1 MTNNSSVL
9 ALKYRPQVPRDLIGQ
24 EVIIETIV
32 NGIKSEKTPNA
43 YLFTGIRGVGKT
55 TIARII
61 AKALNCQ
68 NGIDNLCEN
77 NFCENCNSIINSN
90 HIDVLEMDAASR
102 TGVDDVRELIEFSR
116 YGPTSSK
123 YKIFIID
130 EVHMLSKQAFN
141 ALLKTLEE
149 PPQNVKFI
157 FATTEIKKIPATII
171 SRCQKFDLQRVDLKT
186 LSNHLK
192 SICQNESIS
201 FENDSISH
209 ICKASE
215 GSVRDALSLLD
226 QAASLCGDNIKEQTV
241 LNMLG
246 LNGYE
251 KNIELFELCLSNQ
264 CSEAL
269 KVYDDILQNG
279 VQPLQIISNL
289 LEISHLASKINVIK
303 SDTNMTESIQK
314 KISEISTNGLPKL
327 VRLWQI
333 LIKSI
338 EELKYAPN
346 EEQAGS
352 MAIIKLC
359 YGSSL
364 PDPSQFLEKMS
375 EQTNTQSEN
384 KQTKISEIPNSKEKA
399 VKDNITNYK
408 EEKSNNDQTNVS
420 EVPDS
425 QDKLN
430 NEVIVNNE
438 EKLENF
444 KNPESF
450 EDMLDLLLKN
460 RESLLHAQLINNVHL
475 ISFEQLNIK
484 LRLKFKSDTEI
495 LKNLSSTLEKITKNK
510 WNVTHSEEDGEKTI
524 VEKQNIKLNEQ
535 KEQIKTNPHFA
546 EVFKHFPQAEITSI
560 DDKKSN

>member
-1 MTNNSSVL
+1 
-9 ALKYRPQVPRDLIGQ
+9 
-24 EVIIETIV
+24 
-32 NGIKSEKTPNA
+32 
-43 YLFTGIRGVGKT
+43 
-55 TIARII
+55 
-61 AKALNCQ
+61 
-68 NGIDNLCEN
+68 
-77 NFCENCNSIINSN
+77 
-90 HIDVLEMDAASR
+90 
-102 TGVDDVRELIEFSR
+102 
-116 YGPTSSK
+116 
-123 YKIFIID
+123 
-130 EVHMLSKQAFN
+130 MLSNAAFN

-171 SRCQKFDLQRVDLKT
+171 SRCQKFDLQRVDLNT
-186 LSNHLK
+186 LSSHLK
-192 SICQNESIS
+192 NICQNESIS
-201 FENDSISH
+201 HESDSILH

-226 QAASLCGDNIKEQTV
+226 QAASLCRDDIKEKIV

-264 CSEAL
+264 CSDAL
-269 KVYDDILQNG
+269 KVYDDIIQNG

-303 SDTNMTESIQK
+303 SDNSKTEPTQK
-314 KISEISTNGLPKL
+314 KISEISKNGLPKL

-333 LIKSI
+333 LIKSF

-346 EEQAGS
+346 EQQAGS

-364 PDPSQFLEKMS
+364 PDPSQFLEKIS

-384 KQTKISEIPNSKEKA
+384 KQNKVSETPNSKEKTI
-399 VKDNITNYK
+399 KDNITNYK
-408 EEKSNNDQTNVS
+408 EEKSVNDQIKVCDIS
-420 EVPDS
+420 HS

-430 NEVIVNNE
+430 KEVIVNND

-444 KNPESF
+444 KNPETF

-460 RESLLHAQLINNVHL
+460 KESLLHAQLINNVYL
-475 ISFEQLNIK
+475 ISFEEQSIK

-495 LKNLSSTLEKITKNK
+495 LRNLSSTLERITKNK
-510 WNVTHSEEDGEKTI
+510 WKVTHSEEVGEKTM
-524 VEKQNIKLNEQ
+524 VEKQNIELNQQ

-560 DDKKSN
+560 KDKK

>member
-1 MTNNSSVL
+1 
-9 ALKYRPQVPRDLIGQ
+9 
-24 EVIIETIV
+24 
-32 NGIKSEKTPNA
+32 
-43 YLFTGIRGVGKT
+43 
-55 TIARII
+55 
-61 AKALNCQ
+61 
-68 NGIDNLCEN
+68 
-77 NFCENCNSIINSN
+77 
-90 HIDVLEMDAASR
+90 
-102 TGVDDVRELIEFSR
+102 
-116 YGPTSSK
+116 
-123 YKIFIID
+123 
-130 EVHMLSKQAFN
+130 MLSNAAFN

-171 SRCQKFDLQRVDLKT
+171 SRCQKFDLQKVDLKT

-192 SICQNESIS
+192 NICQNESIS
-201 FENDSISH
+201 YENDSISH

-226 QAASLCGDNIKEQTV
+226 QAASLCGDDIKEQTV

-289 LEISHLASKINVIK
+289 LEISHLASKINVIE

-314 KISEISTNGLPKL
+314 KISEISANGLPKL

-333 LIKSI
+333 LIKSF

-364 PDPSQFLEKMS
+364 PDPSQFLEKIS

-384 KQTKISEIPNSKEKA
+384 KQTKVSENTDSKE
-399 VKDNITNYK
+399 NITNYK
-408 EEKSNNDQTNVS
+408 EEKSENDQIRVS
-420 EVPDS
+420 EASYS

-430 NEVIVNNE
+430 KEVIVNNE
-438 EKLENF
+438 EKSENF

-460 RESLLHAQLINNVHL
+460 KEALLHAQLINNVHL
-475 ISFEQLNIK
+475 ISFEESSIK
-484 LRLKFKSDTEI
+484 LRLKLKSDTEI
-495 LKNLSSTLEKITKNK
+495 LRNLSSTLEKITKNK

-535 KEQIKTNPHFA
+535 KEQIKANPHFA

-560 DDKKSN
+560 EDKKSN

>member
-1 MTNNSSVL
+1 
-9 ALKYRPQVPRDLIGQ
+9 
-24 EVIIETIV
+24 
-32 NGIKSEKTPNA
+32 
-43 YLFTGIRGVGKT
+43 
-55 TIARII
+55 
-61 AKALNCQ
+61 
-68 NGIDNLCEN
+68 
-77 NFCENCNSIINSN
+77 
-90 HIDVLEMDAASR
+90 
-102 TGVDDVRELIEFSR
+102 
-116 YGPTSSK
+116 
-123 YKIFIID
+123 
-130 EVHMLSKQAFN
+130 MLSNAAFN

-226 QAASLCGDNIKEQTV
+226 QAASLCGDDIKEQTV

-264 CSEAL
+264 CSKAL

-314 KISEISTNGLPKL
+314 KISKFSTNGLPKL

-352 MAIIKLC
+352 MAVIKLC

-364 PDPSQFLEKMS
+364 PDPSQFLEKIS

-384 KQTKISEIPNSKEKA
+384 KQTK
-399 VKDNITNYK
+399 VY
-408 EEKSNNDQTNVS
+408 EERH
-420 EVPDS
+420 S
-425 QDKLN
+425 QEKLN
-430 NEVIVNNE
+430 KVIVDHE

-475 ISFEQLNIK
+475 ISYEEPSIK
-484 LRLKFKSDTEI
+484 LRLKFKSDTKI
-495 LKNLSSTLEKITKNK
+495 LRNLSSSLEKITKNK

-546 EVFKHFPQAEITSI
+546 EIFKHFPQAEITSI
-560 DDKKSN
+560 EDKKSN

>member
-1 MTNNSSVL
+1 M
-9 ALKYRPQVPRDLIGQ
+9 
-24 EVIIETIV
+24 
-32 NGIKSEKTPNA
+32 
-43 YLFTGIRGVGKT
+43 TGIRGVGKT
-55 TIARII
+55 TTARII
-61 AKALNCQ
+61 AKALNCIGDGSKEDPSFEICNNCSPCKSIN
-68 NGIDNLCEN
+68 NG
-77 NFCENCNSIINSN
+77 NFL
-90 HIDVLEMDAASR
+90 DVIEVDAASR
-102 TGVDDVRELIEFSR
+102 TGVDGIREIIDSVIYLPNNAR
-116 YGPTSSK
+116 YK
-123 YKIFIID
+123 VYIID
-130 EVHMLSKQAFN
+130 EVHMLSNAAFN

-192 SICQNESIS
+192 NICQNESIS
-201 FENDSISH
+201 YENDSISH

-226 QAASLCGDNIKEQTV
+226 QAASLCGDNIKEQIV

-333 LIKSI
+333 LIKSF

-364 PDPSQFLEKMS
+364 PDPGQFLEKIS

-384 KQTKISEIPNSKEKA
+384 KQTK
-399 VKDNITNYK
+399 
-408 EEKSNNDQTNVS
+408 VS
-420 EVPDS
+420 ETT
-425 QDKLN
+425 
-430 NEVIVNNE
+430 
-438 EKLENF
+438 NF
-444 KNPESF
+444 K
-450 EDMLDLLLKN
+450 
-460 RESLLHAQLINNVHL
+460 
-475 ISFEQLNIK
+475 
-484 LRLKFKSDTEI
+484 
-495 LKNLSSTLEKITKNK
+495 
-510 WNVTHSEEDGEKTI
+510 EKTI
-524 VEKQNIKLNEQ
+524 
-535 KEQIKTNPHFA
+535 KENLKF
-546 EVFKHFPQAEITSI
+546 
-560 DDKKSN
+560 

>member
-1 MTNNSSVL
+1 
-9 ALKYRPQVPRDLIGQ
+9 
-24 EVIIETIV
+24 
-32 NGIKSEKTPNA
+32 
-43 YLFTGIRGVGKT
+43 
-55 TIARII
+55 
-61 AKALNCQ
+61 
-68 NGIDNLCEN
+68 
-77 NFCENCNSIINSN
+77 
-90 HIDVLEMDAASR
+90 
-102 TGVDDVRELIEFSR
+102 
-116 YGPTSSK
+116 
-123 YKIFIID
+123 
-130 EVHMLSKQAFN
+130 MLSNAAFN

-192 SICQNESIS
+192 NICQNESIS
-201 FENDSISH
+201 YENDSISH

-226 QAASLCGDNIKEQTV
+226 QAASLCGDDIKEQIV

-333 LIKSI
+333 LIKSF

-364 PDPSQFLEKMS
+364 PDPSQFLEKIS

-384 KQTKISEIPNSKEKA
+384 KQTKVSETTNSKE
-399 VKDNITNYK
+399 NTTNYK
-408 EEKSNNDQTNVS
+408 EEKSENDQIKVS
-420 EVPDS
+420 EASHS

-430 NEVIVNNE
+430 KEIIVNNE
-438 EKLENF
+438 EKSENF

-450 EDMLDLLLKN
+450 EDLLDLLLKN
-460 RESLLHAQLINNVHL
+460 KESLLHAQLINNVHL
-475 ISFEQLNIK
+475 ISFEESSIK

-495 LKNLSSTLEKITKNK
+495 LRNLSSTLEKITKNK
-510 WNVTHSEEDGEKTI
+510 WNVTHSEEDGDKTI

-560 DDKKSN
+560 EDKKSN

>member
-1 MTNNSSVL
+1 
-9 ALKYRPQVPRDLIGQ
+9 
-24 EVIIETIV
+24 
-32 NGIKSEKTPNA
+32 
-43 YLFTGIRGVGKT
+43 
-55 TIARII
+55 
-61 AKALNCQ
+61 
-68 NGIDNLCEN
+68 
-77 NFCENCNSIINSN
+77 
-90 HIDVLEMDAASR
+90 
-102 TGVDDVRELIEFSR
+102 
-116 YGPTSSK
+116 
-123 YKIFIID
+123 
-130 EVHMLSKQAFN
+130 MLSNAAFN

-192 SICQNESIS
+192 NICQNESIS
-201 FENDSISH
+201 YENDSISH

-226 QAASLCGDNIKEQTV
+226 QAASLCGDDIKEQTV

-289 LEISHLASKINVIK
+289 LEITHLASKINVIK

-333 LIKSI
+333 LIKSF

-364 PDPSQFLEKMS
+364 PDPSQFLEKIS

-384 KQTKISEIPNSKEKA
+384 KQTKVSETTNFKE
-399 VKDNITNYK
+399 NTTNYK
-408 EEKSNNDQTNVS
+408 EEKSENDQTKVS
-420 EVPDS
+420 ETSHS

-430 NEVIVNNE
+430 KEIIVNNE
-438 EKLENF
+438 EKSENF

-450 EDMLDLLLKN
+450 EDMLELLLKN
-460 RESLLHAQLINNVHL
+460 KESLLHAQLINNVHL
-475 ISFEQLNIK
+475 ISFEESNIK

-510 WNVTHSEEDGEKTI
+510 WNVTHSEEDGDKTI

-560 DDKKSN
+560 EDKKSN

>member
-1 MTNNSSVL
+1 
-9 ALKYRPQVPRDLIGQ
+9 
-24 EVIIETIV
+24 
-32 NGIKSEKTPNA
+32 
-43 YLFTGIRGVGKT
+43 
-55 TIARII
+55 
-61 AKALNCQ
+61 
-68 NGIDNLCEN
+68 
-77 NFCENCNSIINSN
+77 
-90 HIDVLEMDAASR
+90 
-102 TGVDDVRELIEFSR
+102 
-116 YGPTSSK
+116 
-123 YKIFIID
+123 
-130 EVHMLSKQAFN
+130 MLSNAAFN

-192 SICQNESIS
+192 NICQNESIS
-201 FENDSISH
+201 YENDSISH

-226 QAASLCGDNIKEQTV
+226 QAASLCGDDIKEQIV

-333 LIKSI
+333 LIKSF

-364 PDPSQFLEKMS
+364 PDPSQFLEKIS

-384 KQTKISEIPNSKEKA
+384 KQTKVSETTNFKEKTF
-399 VKDNITNYK
+399 KENTTNYK
-408 EEKSNNDQTNVS
+408 EEKSENDQTKVS
-420 EVPDS
+420 ETSHS

-430 NEVIVNNE
+430 KEILVNNE
-438 EKLENF
+438 EKSENF

-450 EDMLDLLLKN
+450 EDMLELLLKN
-460 RESLLHAQLINNVHL
+460 KESLLHAQLINNVHL
-475 ISFEQLNIK
+475 ISFEESSIK

-495 LKNLSSTLEKITKNK
+495 LRNLSSTLEKITKNK

-560 DDKKSN
+560 EDKKSN

>member
-1 MTNNSSVL
+1 
-9 ALKYRPQVPRDLIGQ
+9 
-24 EVIIETIV
+24 
-32 NGIKSEKTPNA
+32 
-43 YLFTGIRGVGKT
+43 
-55 TIARII
+55 
-61 AKALNCQ
+61 
-68 NGIDNLCEN
+68 
-77 NFCENCNSIINSN
+77 
-90 HIDVLEMDAASR
+90 
-102 TGVDDVRELIEFSR
+102 
-116 YGPTSSK
+116 
-123 YKIFIID
+123 
-130 EVHMLSKQAFN
+130 MLSNAAFN

-226 QAASLCGDNIKEQTV
+226 QAASLCGDDIKEQTV

-375 EQTNTQSEN
+375 EQTDTQSEN

-408 EEKSNNDQTNVS
+408 EEKSNNDQTKAS
-420 EVPDS
+420 EAPDT
-425 QDKLN
+425 QYKLN
-430 NEVIVNNE
+430 QEVIVNNE
-438 EKLENF
+438 EKLENP
-444 KNPESF
+444 KNQPSRAQRFPAVPGLTPSNLEAV
-450 EDMLDLLLKN
+450 
-460 RESLLHAQLINNVHL
+460 LHAQ
-475 ISFEQLNIK
+475 SSDGMPE
-484 LRLKFKSDTEI
+484 RLGERFQ
-495 LKNLSSTLEKITKNK
+495 
-510 WNVTHSEEDGEKTI
+510 HSERHHHQWHRLQGHAASQRLESQHQDDRESSHKRRGSF
-524 VEKQNIKLNEQ
+524 
-535 KEQIKTNPHFA
+535 H
-546 EVFKHFPQAEITSI
+546 SI
-560 DDKKSN
+560 PAHIWRP

>member
-1 MTNNSSVL
+1 
-9 ALKYRPQVPRDLIGQ
+9 
-24 EVIIETIV
+24 
-32 NGIKSEKTPNA
+32 
-43 YLFTGIRGVGKT
+43 
-55 TIARII
+55 
-61 AKALNCQ
+61 
-68 NGIDNLCEN
+68 
-77 NFCENCNSIINSN
+77 
-90 HIDVLEMDAASR
+90 
-102 TGVDDVRELIEFSR
+102 
-116 YGPTSSK
+116 
-123 YKIFIID
+123 
-130 EVHMLSKQAFN
+130 
-141 ALLKTLEE
+141 
-149 PPQNVKFI
+149 
-157 FATTEIKKIPATII
+157 
-171 SRCQKFDLQRVDLKT
+171 
-186 LSNHLK
+186 
-192 SICQNESIS
+192 
-201 FENDSISH
+201 
-209 ICKASE
+209 
-215 GSVRDALSLLD
+215 
-226 QAASLCGDNIKEQTV
+226 
-241 LNMLG
+241 MLG

-269 KVYDDILQNG
+269 KVYDEILQNG
-279 VQPLQIISNL
+279 VQPLQVISNL

-303 SDTNMTESIQK
+303 SDTNMNESIQK

-333 LIKSI
+333 LIKSF

-364 PDPSQFLEKMS
+364 PDPSQFLEKIS

-384 KQTKISEIPNSKEKA
+384 KQTKVSETTNFKE
-399 VKDNITNYK
+399 NTTNYK
-408 EEKSNNDQTNVS
+408 EEKSENDQTKVS
-420 EVPDS
+420 ETSHS

-430 NEVIVNNE
+430 KHIIVNNE
-438 EKLENF
+438 EKSENF

-460 RESLLHAQLINNVHL
+460 KEALLHAQLINNVHL
-475 ISFEQLNIK
+475 ISFEESSIK

-495 LKNLSSTLEKITKNK
+495 LRNLSSTLEKITKNK
-510 WNVTHSEEDGEKTI
+510 WNVTHSEEDGDKTI

-560 DDKKSN
+560 EDKKSN

>member
-1 MTNNSSVL
+1 
-9 ALKYRPQVPRDLIGQ
+9 
-24 EVIIETIV
+24 
-32 NGIKSEKTPNA
+32 
-43 YLFTGIRGVGKT
+43 
-55 TIARII
+55 
-61 AKALNCQ
+61 
-68 NGIDNLCEN
+68 
-77 NFCENCNSIINSN
+77 
-90 HIDVLEMDAASR
+90 
-102 TGVDDVRELIEFSR
+102 
-116 YGPTSSK
+116 
-123 YKIFIID
+123 
-130 EVHMLSKQAFN
+130 MLSNAAFN

-192 SICQNESIS
+192 NICQNESIS
-201 FENDSISH
+201 YENDSISH

-226 QAASLCGDNIKEQTV
+226 QAASLCGDDIKEQIV

-333 LIKSI
+333 LIKSF

-364 PDPSQFLEKMS
+364 PDPSQFLEKIS

-384 KQTKISEIPNSKEKA
+384 KQTKVSEITNSKE
-399 VKDNITNYK
+399 NTTNYK
-408 EEKSNNDQTNVS
+408 EEKSKNDQTKVS
-420 EVPDS
+420 EASHS

-430 NEVIVNNE
+430 KEVIVNNE
-438 EKLENF
+438 EKSENF

-460 RESLLHAQLINNVHL
+460 KESLLHAQLINNVHL
-475 ISFEQLNIK
+475 ISFEESSIK

-495 LKNLSSTLEKITKNK
+495 LRNLSSTLEKITKNK

-535 KEQIKTNPHFA
+535 KEQIKANPHFA

-560 DDKKSN
+560 EDKKSN

>member
-1 MTNNSSVL
+1 
-9 ALKYRPQVPRDLIGQ
+9 
-24 EVIIETIV
+24 
-32 NGIKSEKTPNA
+32 
-43 YLFTGIRGVGKT
+43 
-55 TIARII
+55 
-61 AKALNCQ
+61 
-68 NGIDNLCEN
+68 
-77 NFCENCNSIINSN
+77 
-90 HIDVLEMDAASR
+90 
-102 TGVDDVRELIEFSR
+102 
-116 YGPTSSK
+116 
-123 YKIFIID
+123 
-130 EVHMLSKQAFN
+130 MLSNAAFN

-192 SICQNESIS
+192 NICQNESIS
-201 FENDSISH
+201 YENDSISH

-226 QAASLCGDNIKEQTV
+226 QAASLCGDDIKEQIV

-333 LIKSI
+333 LIKSF

-364 PDPSQFLEKMS
+364 PDPSQFLEKIS

-384 KQTKISEIPNSKEKA
+384 KQTKVSETTNSKE
-399 VKDNITNYK
+399 NTNNYK
-408 EEKSNNDQTNVS
+408 EEKSENDQTKVS
-420 EVPDS
+420 EASHS

-430 NEVIVNNE
+430 KEIIVNNE
-438 EKLENF
+438 EKSENF

-460 RESLLHAQLINNVHL
+460 KEALLHAQLINNVHL
-475 ISFEQLNIK
+475 ISFEESSIK

-495 LKNLSSTLEKITKNK
+495 LRNLSSTLEKITKNK

-560 DDKKSN
+560 EDKKSN

>member
-1 MTNNSSVL
+1 
-9 ALKYRPQVPRDLIGQ
+9 
-24 EVIIETIV
+24 
-32 NGIKSEKTPNA
+32 
-43 YLFTGIRGVGKT
+43 
-55 TIARII
+55 
-61 AKALNCQ
+61 
-68 NGIDNLCEN
+68 
-77 NFCENCNSIINSN
+77 
-90 HIDVLEMDAASR
+90 
-102 TGVDDVRELIEFSR
+102 
-116 YGPTSSK
+116 
-123 YKIFIID
+123 
-130 EVHMLSKQAFN
+130 MLSNAAFN

-192 SICQNESIS
+192 NICQNESIS
-201 FENDSISH
+201 YENDSISH

-226 QAASLCGDNIKEQTV
+226 QAASLCGDDIKEQTV

-333 LIKSI
+333 LIKSF

-364 PDPSQFLEKMS
+364 PDPSQFLEKIS

-384 KQTKISEIPNSKEKA
+384 KQTKVSETTNSKEKTI
-399 VKDNITNYK
+399 KDNITNYK
-408 EEKSNNDQTNVS
+408 EEKS
-420 EVPDS
+420 
-425 QDKLN
+425 K
-430 NEVIVNNE
+430 
-438 EKLENF
+438 
-444 KNPESF
+444 
-450 EDMLDLLLKN
+450 M
-460 RESLLHAQLINNVHL
+460 
-475 ISFEQLNIK
+475 IK
-484 LRLKFKSDTEI
+484 LKFLRHHI
-495 LKNLSSTLEKITKNK
+495 LK
-510 WNVTHSEEDGEKTI
+510 
-524 VEKQNIKLNEQ
+524 
-535 KEQIKTNPHFA
+535 
-546 EVFKHFPQAEITSI
+546 TS
-560 DDKKSN
+560 

>member
-1 MTNNSSVL
+1 
-9 ALKYRPQVPRDLIGQ
+9 
-24 EVIIETIV
+24 
-32 NGIKSEKTPNA
+32 
-43 YLFTGIRGVGKT
+43 
-55 TIARII
+55 
-61 AKALNCQ
+61 
-68 NGIDNLCEN
+68 
-77 NFCENCNSIINSN
+77 
-90 HIDVLEMDAASR
+90 
-102 TGVDDVRELIEFSR
+102 
-116 YGPTSSK
+116 
-123 YKIFIID
+123 
-130 EVHMLSKQAFN
+130 MLSNAAFN

-171 SRCQKFDLQRVDLKT
+171 SRCQKFDLQKVDLKT

-192 SICQNESIS
+192 NICQNESIS
-201 FENDSISH
+201 YENDSISH

-226 QAASLCGDNIKEQTV
+226 QAASLCGDDIKEQTV

-289 LEISHLASKINVIK
+289 LEISHLASKINVIE

-314 KISEISTNGLPKL
+314 KISEISANGLPKL

-333 LIKSI
+333 LIKSF

-364 PDPSQFLEKMS
+364 PDPSQFLEKIS

-384 KQTKISEIPNSKEKA
+384 KQTKVSENTDSKE
-399 VKDNITNYK
+399 NITNYK
-408 EEKSNNDQTNVS
+408 EEKSENDQIKVS
-420 EVPDS
+420 EASYS

-430 NEVIVNNE
+430 KEVIVNNE
-438 EKLENF
+438 EKSENL

-460 RESLLHAQLINNVHL
+460 KEALLHAQLINNVHL
-475 ISFEQLNIK
+475 ISFEESSIK
-484 LRLKFKSDTEI
+484 LRLKLKSDTEI
-495 LKNLSSTLEKITKNK
+495 LRNLSSTLEKITKNK

-535 KEQIKTNPHFA
+535 KEQIKANPHFA

-560 DDKKSN
+560 EDKKSN

>member
-1 MTNNSSVL
+1 
-9 ALKYRPQVPRDLIGQ
+9 
-24 EVIIETIV
+24 
-32 NGIKSEKTPNA
+32 
-43 YLFTGIRGVGKT
+43 
-55 TIARII
+55 
-61 AKALNCQ
+61 
-68 NGIDNLCEN
+68 
-77 NFCENCNSIINSN
+77 
-90 HIDVLEMDAASR
+90 
-102 TGVDDVRELIEFSR
+102 
-116 YGPTSSK
+116 
-123 YKIFIID
+123 
-130 EVHMLSKQAFN
+130 MLSNAAFN

-192 SICQNESIS
+192 NICQNESIS
-201 FENDSISH
+201 YENDSISH

-333 LIKSI
+333 LIKSF

-364 PDPSQFLEKMS
+364 PDPSQFLEKIS

-384 KQTKISEIPNSKEKA
+384 KQTKVSETTNSKE
-399 VKDNITNYK
+399 NTTNYK
-408 EEKSNNDQTNVS
+408 EEKSENDQTKVS
-420 EVPDS
+420 ETSHS
-425 QDKLN
+425 QDKFN
-430 NEVIVNNE
+430 KEIIVNNE
-438 EKLENF
+438 EKSENF

-450 EDMLDLLLKN
+450 EDMLELLLKN
-460 RESLLHAQLINNVHL
+460 KESLLHAQLINNVHL
-475 ISFEQLNIK
+475 ISFEESNIK

-510 WNVTHSEEDGEKTI
+510 WNVTHSEEDGDKTI

-560 DDKKSN
+560 EDKKSN

>member
-1 MTNNSSVL
+1 
-9 ALKYRPQVPRDLIGQ
+9 
-24 EVIIETIV
+24 
-32 NGIKSEKTPNA
+32 
-43 YLFTGIRGVGKT
+43 
-55 TIARII
+55 
-61 AKALNCQ
+61 
-68 NGIDNLCEN
+68 
-77 NFCENCNSIINSN
+77 
-90 HIDVLEMDAASR
+90 
-102 TGVDDVRELIEFSR
+102 
-116 YGPTSSK
+116 
-123 YKIFIID
+123 
-130 EVHMLSKQAFN
+130 MLSNAAFN

-192 SICQNESIS
+192 NICQNESIS
-201 FENDSISH
+201 YENDSISH

-226 QAASLCGDNIKEQTV
+226 QAASLCGDDIKDQIV

-289 LEISHLASKINVIK
+289 LEIGHLASKINVIK
-303 SDTNMTESIQK
+303 SDTNMTETIQK

-333 LIKSI
+333 LIKSF

-364 PDPSQFLEKMS
+364 PDPSQFLEKIS

-384 KQTKISEIPNSKEKA
+384 KQTK
-399 VKDNITNYK
+399 
-408 EEKSNNDQTNVS
+408 VS
-420 EVPDS
+420 ETSHS

-430 NEVIVNNE
+430 KEIIVNNE
-438 EKLENF
+438 EKSVNL

-450 EDMLDLLLKN
+450 EDMLELLLKN
-460 RESLLHAQLINNVHL
+460 KESLLHAQLINNVHL
-475 ISFEQLNIK
+475 ISFEESNIK

-495 LKNLSSTLEKITKNK
+495 LKNLSSTLEKLTKNK
-510 WNVTHSEEDGEKTI
+510 WNVTHSEEDGDKTI
-524 VEKQNIKLNEQ
+524 VEKQNIKFNEQ

-546 EVFKHFPQAEITSI
+546 EVFKHFPHAEITSI
-560 DDKKSN
+560 EDKKSN

>member
-1 MTNNSSVL
+1 
-9 ALKYRPQVPRDLIGQ
+9 
-24 EVIIETIV
+24 
-32 NGIKSEKTPNA
+32 
-43 YLFTGIRGVGKT
+43 
-55 TIARII
+55 
-61 AKALNCQ
+61 
-68 NGIDNLCEN
+68 
-77 NFCENCNSIINSN
+77 
-90 HIDVLEMDAASR
+90 
-102 TGVDDVRELIEFSR
+102 
-116 YGPTSSK
+116 
-123 YKIFIID
+123 
-130 EVHMLSKQAFN
+130 MLSNAAFN

-192 SICQNESIS
+192 NICQNESIS
-201 FENDSISH
+201 YENDSISH

-226 QAASLCGDNIKEQTV
+226 QAASLCGDDIKEQIV

-333 LIKSI
+333 LIKSF

-364 PDPSQFLEKMS
+364 PDPSQFLEKIS

-384 KQTKISEIPNSKEKA
+384 KQTKVSETTNSKE
-399 VKDNITNYK
+399 NTTNYK
-408 EEKSNNDQTNVS
+408 EEKSENDQTKVS
-420 EVPDS
+420 ETSHS

-430 NEVIVNNE
+430 KEIIVNNE
-438 EKLENF
+438 EKSENF

-450 EDMLDLLLKN
+450 EDMLELLLKN
-460 RESLLHAQLINNVHL
+460 KESLLHAQLINNVHL
-475 ISFEQLNIK
+475 ISFEESSIK

-560 DDKKSN
+560 EDKKSN